1 MAKNRFNN
9 LDLNLLR
16 VFKVLLEEKNMR
28 KAAERLFVS
37 QPAVSQSLQK
47 LRHHFDD
54 LLFVK
59 VKTGLAPTPF
69 SEQLACDLLP
79 LLHQLESVI
88 NTSSEFNPRELDGEI
103 TIALSSQ
110 FVFSVSGEIY
120 RYFKKH
126 VPQLK
131 VHITSWNDRTIEG
144 IEKGDILIGVNAPI
158 TESVPFLVE
167 QELTKLTAKVLV
179 RRDHPITNQLITAE
193 NLAPYPLAM
202 ATSQ

>member
-1 MAKNRFNN
+1 M
-9 LDLNLLR
+9 
-16 VFKVLLEEKNMR
+16 
-28 KAAERLFVS
+28 
-37 QPAVSQSLQK
+37 
-47 LRHHFDD
+47 
-54 LLFVK
+54 
-59 VKTGLAPTPF
+59 
-69 SEQLACDLLP
+69 
-79 LLHQLESVI
+79 
-88 NTSSEFNPRELDGEI
+88 
-103 TIALSSQ
+103 
-110 FVFSVSGEIY
+110 SGEIY